1 MKVGMFINTQFPEG
15 DPVAARV
22 PELVEQVRVARQ
34 SGFRSLLFPH
44 HYLTEPLQ
52 MLQITPIMAY
62 LLPEAKGMTI
72 GGNILLLPL
81 LNPVHV
87 AEEAATLDVLSE
99 GNFILGVG
107 LGYREGE
114 FEAFGISLKER
125 ATRFSES
132 ISLMRQLWAGGKT
145 TFKGRFYSVT
155 DHGISLRPHRPGGPP
170 VWVAGLVE
178 AAVKRAARI
187 GDAWLIANATTLGA
201 TVPLMKVYRETL
213 ASLGKQVDEFPIARE
228 CYVGSSHKTAMDECR
243 AALEYKYNS
252 YAAWG
257 MESPTAHMTFE
268 EMARDRF
275 IIGDKVSVKE
285 EIARWQ
291 ETLGVNHF
299 VMRVQWPGLP
309 QERVLNSIRRLGEI
323 FG

>member
-1 MKVGMFINTQFPEG
+1 MKVGLFINTQFPEG
-15 DPVAARV
+15 ENVAARV

-34 SGFRSLLFPH
+34 SGFSSLLFPH

-52 MLQITPIMAY
+52 MLQIAPLMAY

-87 AEEAATLDVLSE
+87 AEESATLDVLSA

-107 LGYREGE
+107 LGYRAGE
-114 FEAFGISLKER
+114 FDAFGISPKER
-125 ATRFSES
+125 AARFTES
-132 ISLMRQLWAGGKT
+132 IQLMRALWAGGKI
-145 TFKGRFYSVT
+145 TFQGRFWSVK
-155 DHGISLRPHRPGGPP
+155 DHGISLKPCRPGGPP

-187 GDAWLIANATTLGA
+187 GDAWLISNATTLGDTA
-201 TVPLMKVYRETL
+201 PMMRVYRETL
-213 ASLGKQVDEFPIARE
+213 ASLGKTVTEFPIARE
-228 CYVGSSHKTAMDECR
+228 CYVGTSHATAMEECR

-257 MESPTAHMTFE
+257 MVSPTANMTFE

-285 EIARWQ
+285 EIVRWH
-291 ETLGVNHF
+291 ETLGVNHLI
-299 VMRVQWPGLP
+299 MRVQWPGLE
-309 QERVLNSIRRLGEI
+309 QERVLGSIRRLAEI
-323 FG
+323 FS